1 VKRQISLR
9 LAQPWRVLCVLAGR
23 GRFPHGL
30 PTVAALVALI
40 VLIPAGAR
48 AQTVTVSVPASV
60 TFNVTNV
67 GVDTAGSP
75 APTRV
80 TFSGLLALNTLRIS
94 IKADAAAFT
103 PPSPSSGIPASNVRW
118 TTSNS
123 SGGTGSNGSV
133 SSAVWTQLFQ
143 SALLATS
150 GGVDVTWTLGAPG
163 GGIRAGNHTLTIRYK
178 FEAM

>member
-1 VKRQISLR
+1 MNARALVE
-9 LAQPWRVLCVLAGR
+9 VV
-23 GRFPHGL
+23 
-30 PTVAALVALI
+30 ALVALFMI
-40 VLIPAGAR
+40 LPASLS

-67 GVDTAGSP
+67 GADTIGSP

-80 TFSGLLALNTLRIS
+80 TFSGVLLLNVLRVS
-94 IKADAAAFT
+94 IKADAPAFT
-103 PPSPSSGIPASNVRW
+103 PPSPSLAIPSSNVRW
-118 TTSNS
+118 TTANS

-133 SSAVWTQLFQ
+133 SSAAWTQLFQ

-150 GGVDVTWTLGAPG
+150 GRVDVTWTLAAPG
-163 GGIRAGNHTLTIRYK
+163 GGIRAGSHTVTILYK